1 MPTFRRHLNLAF
13 SLILLLT
20 SPCAAEPS
28 QEAKY
33 YLFRDSWVP
42 LEALIPYI
50 HSTDP
55 SAPCVHPMLK
65 GGEYANVVMS
75 VPQGDKLKIATIS
88 IYSLTDPQGISVSN
102 ISYLDNPERRSFT
115 GMEAD
120 GKAAPHR
127 VRFEDGTTLHA
138 PDDPPA
144 DTYYAGQQNMKGGR
158 YVLRWRRVYGNY
170 YLVTEYGERNGRIYA
185 EYLMTEKD
193 GRDLRPLLGDS
204 SAEPHPK
211 FREGVHKPF
220 LGLGEAYSYL
230 EYTDLHGKSVRF
242 KVRYV
247 EEHELP
253 PDFPK
258 GLVRWLP

>member
-1 MPTFRRHLNLAF
+1 MSAFRRRLSLAF
-13 SLILLLT
+13 TLILLLT
-20 SPCAAEPS
+20 GPCAADPA
-28 QEAKY
+28 QGAKY
-33 YLFRDSWVP
+33 YLFRESWLP
-42 LEALIPYI
+42 LETLIPYI

-65 GGEYANVVMS
+65 GGEYENVVMS

-88 IYSLTDPQGISVSN
+88 ILSITDPKGISVSN

-120 GKAAPHR
+120 GKAAPDR
-127 VRFEDGTTLHA
+127 VRFEDGTILHA
-138 PDDPPA
+138 PGKPPA
-144 DTYYAGQQNMKGGR
+144 DAYFTGTQNMKGGR
-158 YVLRWRRVYGNY
+158 YLLRWRRVYGNY
-170 YLVTEYGERNGRIYA
+170 YLVTIYGDSDGRINS

-220 LGLGEAYSYL
+220 LGWGEAYYYL
-230 EYTDLHGKSVRF
+230 EYTDPHGKRVRF
-242 KVRYV
+242 KPKEV
-247 EEHELP
+247 EEDDLP

>member
-1 MPTFRRHLNLAF
+1 MSAFRRRLSLAF
-13 SLILLLT
+13 PLILLLAT
-20 SPCAAEPS
+20 PCAAEPT

-50 HSTDP
+50 HSTAP
-55 SAPCVHPMLK
+55 SAPYVHPMLK
-65 GGEYANVVMS
+65 GGEYENVVMS

-88 IYSLTDPQGISVSN
+88 IYSLTDPKGISVRN

-120 GKAAPHR
+120 GKAAPYW

-144 DTYYAGQQNMKGGR
+144 DTYYAGRQNMKGGR
-158 YVLRWRRVYGNY
+158 YVLQWRRVYGNY
-170 YLVTEYGERNGRIYA
+170 YLVTVYGERNGRIYG

-193 GRDLRPLLGDS
+193 GSDLRPLLGES
-204 SAEPHPK
+204 SAEPHPE
-211 FREGVHKPF
+211 FREGIHEPF
-220 LGLGEAYSYL
+220 LGLGETYSYL
-230 EYTDLHGKSVRF
+230 EYTDHSGGRVRF
-242 KVRYV
+242 KIKKV
-247 EEHELP
+247 EEDELP